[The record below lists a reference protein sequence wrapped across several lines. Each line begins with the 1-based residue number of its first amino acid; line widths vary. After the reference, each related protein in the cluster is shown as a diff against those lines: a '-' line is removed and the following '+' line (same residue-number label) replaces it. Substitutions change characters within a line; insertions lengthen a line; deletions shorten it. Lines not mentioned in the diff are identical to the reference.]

1 MTAFVVFS
9 SMGFYPLPR
18 IAQLQYWL
26 SAIRGGKNILE
37 NGKTFTIKAPKCSV
51 KNKYIQSAKL
61 NGQPLNKPWFTHEE
75 LMNGALLELQWASCS
90 TKAGARTRQM
100 HRRWVF
106 RNKTRGLGDWGP
118 ELHAG

>member
-9 SMGFYPLPR
+9 SMGFYPVAGLPN
-18 IAQLQYWL
+18 Y
-26 SAIRGGKNILE
+26 NIGSPLFEEVKISLE

-75 LMNGALLELQWASCS
+75 LMNGALLELQMGELLNKSW
-90 TKAGARTRQM
+90 GADEADAPPS
-100 HRRWVF
+100 
-106 RNKTRGLGDWGP
+106 GLSKQD
-118 ELHAG
+118 